1 MNKKYLTFCF
11 LLSLSFTCCE
21 LCAEKSSLNDG
32 EDESICRGYET
43 SDDKACV
50 YDRTQNRCFEKECSQ
65 LNTDECNFISY
76 SDENTSTRMKCLK
89 KTDNSGCELKHC
101 EDLSNNCERFI
112 SDEWDENCI
121 LNADNSHCEIQKCS
135 DLTDNCEKFIS
146 SNSHY
151 KCALNEDH
159 TCELQEK
166 ECVDYTPDNCDEFF
180 DDKTLDQCVLDTTTN
195 KCKLFRCQDLS
206 SSECDKFGIEREH
219 RICAPKGDKCQIQ
232 TCSDFSKEVCETI
245 KYSDSG
251 YKCIYTEYGC
261 SPRSCYYSS
270 EPDCD
275 LFIPLD
281 PLNRCVPSDGGCAIR
296 SLSCEELDKDHC
308 DLYNTEEDK
317 ENGVWLCVEKD
328 GKCVIG
334 SKYVEISLL
343 FLLLLIFLF

>member
-50 YDRTQNRCFEKECSQ
+50 YDRTQNRCVEKECSQ
-65 LNTDECNFISY
+65 LNTDECHFISY

-112 SDEWDENCI
+112 CDEWDENCI

-159 TCELQEK
+159 TCE
-166 ECVDYTPDNCDEFF
+166 
-180 DDKTLDQCVLDTTTN
+180 
-195 KCKLFRCQDLS
+195 
-206 SSECDKFGIEREH
+206 
-219 RICAPKGDKCQIQ
+219 
-232 TCSDFSKEVCETI
+232 
-245 KYSDSG
+245 
-251 YKCIYTEYGC
+251 
-261 SPRSCYYSS
+261 
-270 EPDCD
+270 
-275 LFIPLD
+275 
-281 PLNRCVPSDGGCAIR
+281 
-296 SLSCEELDKDHC
+296 
-308 DLYNTEEDK
+308 
-317 ENGVWLCVEKD
+317 
-328 GKCVIG
+328 
-334 SKYVEISLL
+334 
-343 FLLLLIFLF
+343 

>member
-21 LCAEKSSLNDG
+21 LCAEKSSLYDG

-50 YDRTQNRCFEKECSQ
+50 YDRTQNRCVEKECSQ
-65 LNTDECNFISY
+65 LNTDECHFISY

-219 RICAPKGDKCQIQ
+219 RICAPKGEKCQIQ

-245 KYSDSG
+245 KYSDPG

-261 SPRSCYYSS
+261 APRSCYYSS

-308 DLYNTEEDK
+308 DFYN

>member
-50 YDRTQNRCFEKECSQ
+50 YDRTQNRCVEKECSQ

-159 TCELQEK
+159 TCE
-166 ECVDYTPDNCDEFF
+166 
-180 DDKTLDQCVLDTTTN
+180 
-195 KCKLFRCQDLS
+195 
-206 SSECDKFGIEREH
+206 
-219 RICAPKGDKCQIQ
+219 
-232 TCSDFSKEVCETI
+232 
-245 KYSDSG
+245 
-251 YKCIYTEYGC
+251 
-261 SPRSCYYSS
+261 
-270 EPDCD
+270 
-275 LFIPLD
+275 
-281 PLNRCVPSDGGCAIR
+281 
-296 SLSCEELDKDHC
+296 
-308 DLYNTEEDK
+308 
-317 ENGVWLCVEKD
+317 
-328 GKCVIG
+328 
-334 SKYVEISLL
+334 
-343 FLLLLIFLF
+343 